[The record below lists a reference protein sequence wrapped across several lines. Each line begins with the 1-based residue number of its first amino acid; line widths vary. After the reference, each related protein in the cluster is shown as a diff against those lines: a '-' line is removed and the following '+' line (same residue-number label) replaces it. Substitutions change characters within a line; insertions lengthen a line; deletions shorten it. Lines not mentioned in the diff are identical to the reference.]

1 VTPRAVLNL
10 GSGRRYVPGAV
21 NVDITPD
28 TSPDVVHNLDVRPW
42 PFADGSFDEIRG
54 IDVLE
59 HLTDLLG
66 AMEEVHRVARP
77 DATVTI
83 VVPHFSSPNAY
94 TDPTHERQFGTFSF
108 DYFTGEHLHS
118 YYTRVRFAMTRRELV
133 FKQTL
138 TNKVVR
144 RLANRWP
151 ARYEDRWAWMF
162 PAWFLVFELRVVK

>member
-1 VTPRAVLNL
+1 VTPKTILNL
-10 GSGRRYVPGAV
+10 GSGRQYLPGAV

-28 TSPDVVHNLDVRPW
+28 TSPDVVHDLDTRPW
-42 PFADGSFDEIRG
+42 PFADDSFDEIHG

-59 HLTDLLG
+59 HLADLLG
-66 AMEEVHRVARP
+66 AMEEVHRIARAG
-77 DATVTI
+77 ATVKI

-94 TDPTHERQFGTFSF
+94 TDPTHERQFGAFSF

-118 YYTRVRFAMTRRELV
+118 YYTRARFLTARRELV
-133 FKQTL
+133 FKRGTA
-138 TNKVVR
+138 NKVVT

-151 ARYEDRWAWMF
+151 DRYEDRWAWMF